1 MSYRRIHLAALSLGL
16 GLLASFGV
24 LASTDFPE
32 RIQLENHAL
41 QRIGSGTARYGGII
55 RVYDAALYAP
65 SRSSRADILDTAV
78 PKRLEIV
85 YHRSIEAELLAE
97 AAQHT
102 LERQHGTDVLDRW
115 RYDIQRLHAAYR
127 DVSDGDRFAL
137 AVVPGQGVTLEF
149 NGREVARIDEPEF
162 GRIYFGIWLGDE
174 PLSASLRDAL
184 LPKNCCQP
192 N

>member
-1 MSYRRIHLAALSLGL
+1 MSYRRTCLAALSLVL
-16 GLLASFGV
+16 GLLVSLSV
-24 LASTDFPE
+24 PASTEFAE
-32 RIQLENHAL
+32 RITLEDHAL
-41 QRIGSGTARYGGII
+41 QRIGSGTARYAGII

-65 SRSSRADILDTAV
+65 ARSARADILDTDV

-102 LERQHGTDVLDRW
+102 LERQHGPDVLERW
-115 RYDIQRLHAAYR
+115 RSAIQKLHAAYR

-137 AVVPGQGVTLEF
+137 AVTPGQGVALEF

-162 GRIYFGIWLGDE
+162 GRIYFGIWLGDM

-184 LPKNCCQP
+184 LPVNCCQSD
-192 N
+192 